1 MKRLAVLFP
10 GQGSQ
15 YTGMMKGDY
24 DRYSIVRQT
33 FEEASDTLGYDV
45 AALCFQSDEATLAK
59 SELTQPALLTA
70 GAASYRLFVQET
82 GIKPSAAIGHSLGE
96 YTALTCAGVLKFSEA
111 LLLVRERG
119 RLMMAASAAG
129 LGRMLAI
136 GGANEDEVAQMLIE
150 LQASE
155 LRPWVACY
163 NSSQQIVLSGTT
175 SAVDA
180 AEELLAGKGIKL
192 TSLQVSGAFHSP
204 LMEPAAAELETLL
217 TKCTFGKFDYPVI
230 SNVEAKPY
238 GTQAQEIISLL
249 RRQMTE
255 PVRYRQSMSTLLK
268 LSIDTVVELAPRKT
282 LKRLF
287 QQEYPT
293 FPAYSIED
301 QEDRKVI
308 FSSVFKE
315 SYGKIGWRYLL
326 EQSLAL
332 AVSVKNRSSDEDAY
346 QKQVVIPYRAIESLL
361 LRLEQEGTEPTQ
373 AQLQDAWNHLNTI
386 LIAKGAKKEEYTD
399 SLTEMERMLLR

>member
-24 DRYSIVRQT
+24 ERYSIVRQT

-45 AALCFQSDEATLAK
+45 AELCFQGDEVTLAK

-70 GAASYRLFVQET
+70 GTASYRLFVQET

-119 RLMMAASAAG
+119 RLMMEASAAG
-129 LGRMLAI
+129 LGRMLAVSS
-136 GGANEDEVAQMLIE
+136 ADQEEVLRMLAK
-150 LQASE
+150 LGPSE
-155 LRPWVACY
+155 IRPQVACY
-163 NSSQQIVLSGTT
+163 NSSQQTVLSGTA

-180 AEELLAGKGIKL
+180 AEQLLTGKGIKL

-204 LMEPAAAELETLL
+204 LMEPAAAELEDLL
-217 TKCTFGKFDYPVI
+217 MKCTFGKFDYPVI
-230 SNVEAKPY
+230 SNVNAKPY
-238 GTQAQEIISLL
+238 GTQPQEIISLL

-255 PVRYRQSMSTLLK
+255 PVRYWQSMSALLK
-268 LSIDTVVELAPRKT
+268 LSIDAALELAPRKT

-287 QQEYPT
+287 QHDYPT

-301 QEDRKVI
+301 QEDRKVL
-308 FSSVFKE
+308 FSSTFKE
-315 SYGKIGWRYLL
+315 SYGHIGWRYML
-326 EQSLAL
+326 EQCLAI
-332 AVSVKNRSSDEDAY
+332 AVSVKNRSSDEEAY
-346 QKQVVIPYRAIESLL
+346 QKQVVAPYRAIEGLL

-386 LIAKGAKKEEYTD
+386 LIAKGAQEEEYSD
-399 SLTEMERMLLR
+399 SLIEMERVL